1 MPSIDVSPPLS
12 LRKRAMWAS
21 ALNLLAVFASQA
33 IRLGGNLVI
42 TRLLVPEMFGVMAIA
57 TTVAVLLQMLSDVGL
72 RPNVIQSSRGDE
84 PLFLDT
90 VWTLQIVRGFVL
102 FLLTLLLALGAEFT
116 QYIQLWPAHSTYASP
131 ELPMVLALSGLTA
144 VIYGF
149 QSPKVDVA
157 IRIFQQKKVVIAEL
171 ISQVVGLIVMLVAGY
186 LTRSIW
192 SLVAAGLVGTL
203 VFTVLSHLIF
213 QGPRNRL
220 QWDPATLREVFDYG
234 RWILL
239 SSSVG
244 VLAMQGD
251 RIWFGGSMSA
261 TELGVYSIA
270 VSILGVIQSVL
281 QRLAGAV
288 ALPAFSEATRSGDME
303 RVRSL
308 YYRSRTLFDLSSL
321 FACGFLLTA
330 SPLMI
335 SWLYDARYAGAGN
348 TIAILSLSLF
358 TLRFT
363 LAHQLWL
370 AMGLTKYVAMDNVI
384 RVVALFVLLPVLMAI
399 GGVTY
404 AIWGVALHSYF
415 TLFLIFQVNRQLGL
429 LDLKREIVVLPALVV
444 GYLFGEMVTR
454 LFA

>member
-12 LRKRAMWAS
+12 LRRRAIWAS

-33 IRLGGNLVI
+33 MRLGGNLVI
-42 TRLLVPEMFGVMAIA
+42 TRLLVPEMFGIMAIA
-57 TTVAVLLQMLSDVGL
+57 TTVSVLLQMLSDVGL

-90 VWTLQIVRGFVL
+90 VWTVQIIRGFVL
-102 FLLTLLLALGAEFT
+102 FLLTLLLALGAQFT
-116 QYIQLWPAHSTYASP
+116 QYIQLWPAHSTYAAP
-131 ELPMVLALSGLTA
+131 ELPMVLALSGIA
-144 VIYGF
+144 AIIYGF

-157 IRIFQQKKVVIAEL
+157 IRVFQQKKVVVAEL
-171 ISQVVGLIVMLVAGY
+171 ISQFVGLVVMLVAGY

-203 VFTVLSHLIF
+203 VFTALSHLIF

-220 QWDPATLREVFDYG
+220 RWDPATLREVFDYG

-270 VSILGVIQSVL
+270 IAILGAIQSVL

-288 ALPAFSEATRSGDME
+288 ALPAFSEATRGGDKE
-303 RVRSL
+303 RVRNL
-308 YYRSRTLFDLSSL
+308 YYRSRMLFDLSSL

-335 SWLYDARYAGAGN
+335 GWLYDARYAGAGN

-370 AMGLTKYVAMDNVI
+370 ALGLTKYVAMDNVI
-384 RVVALFVLLPVLMAI
+384 RVVSLFVLLPVLMAM

-404 AIWGVALHSYF
+404 AIWGVALHTYF
-415 TLFLIFQVNRQLGL
+415 TLFLIFKVNRQLGL
-429 LDLKREIVVLPALVV
+429 LDLKRELVVLPALLIGV
-444 GYLFGEMVTR
+444 LFGEMITK

>member
-1 MPSIDVSPPLS
+1 MPSIDVSRPLS

-21 ALNLLAVFASQA
+21 ALNLLAIFASQA
-33 IRLGGNLVI
+33 MRLGGNLVI

-90 VWTLQIVRGFVL
+90 VWTLQIIRGFVL
-102 FLLTLLLALGAEFT
+102 FLLTLLLALGAQFT
-116 QYIQLWPAHSTYASP
+116 QYIQLWPAHSTYAAP
-131 ELPMVLALSGLTA
+131 ELPMVLALSGFAA

-157 IRIFQQKKVVIAEL
+157 IRIFQQKRVVIAEL
-171 ISQVVGLIVMLVAGY
+171 IAQFVGLIVMLVAGY

-192 SLVAAGLVGTL
+192 SLVASGLVSTL
-203 VFTVLSHLIF
+203 VFTALSHLVF

-251 RIWFGGSMSA
+251 RIWFGGSMS
-261 TELGVYSIA
+261 TSELGVYSIA

-288 ALPAFSEATRSGDME
+288 ALPAFSEATRSGDKE

-308 YYRSRTLFDLSSL
+308 YYRSRMLFDLTSL

-358 TLRFT
+358 TLRYT

-370 AMGLTKYVAMDNVI
+370 AMGLTKYVALDNVI
-384 RVVALFVLLPVLMAI
+384 RVVSLFVLLPVLMAI

-404 AIWGVALHSYF
+404 AIWGVALHTYF
-415 TLFLIFQVNRQLGL
+415 TLLLIFQVNRQLGL
-429 LDLKREIVVLPALVV
+429 LDLKREFVVLPALLV

>member
-1 MPSIDVSPPLS
+1 MPSIDVSRPLS

-33 IRLGGNLVI
+33 MRLGGNLVI

-90 VWTLQIVRGFVL
+90 VWTLQIIRGFVL
-102 FLLTLLLALGAEFT
+102 FLLTLLLALGAQFT
-116 QYIQLWPAHSTYASP
+116 QYIQLWPAHSTYAAP
-131 ELPMVLALSGLTA
+131 ELPMVLALSGFAA

-157 IRIFQQKKVVIAEL
+157 IRIFQQKRVVIAEL
-171 ISQVVGLIVMLVAGY
+171 IAQFVGLIVMLVAGY

-192 SLVAAGLVGTL
+192 SLVASGLVSTL
-203 VFTVLSHLIF
+203 VFTALSHLVF

-251 RIWFGGSMSA
+251 RIWFGGSMS
-261 TELGVYSIA
+261 TSELGVYSIA

-288 ALPAFSEATRSGDME
+288 ALPAFSEATRSGDQE

-308 YYRSRTLFDLSSL
+308 YYRSRMLFDLTSL

-358 TLRFT
+358 TLRYT

-370 AMGLTKYVAMDNVI
+370 AMGLTKYVALDNVI
-384 RVVALFVLLPVLMAI
+384 RVVSLFVLLPVLMAI

-404 AIWGVALHSYF
+404 AIWGVALHTYF
-415 TLFLIFQVNRQLGL
+415 TLLLIFQVNRQLGL
-429 LDLKREIVVLPALVV
+429 LDLKREFVVLPALLV